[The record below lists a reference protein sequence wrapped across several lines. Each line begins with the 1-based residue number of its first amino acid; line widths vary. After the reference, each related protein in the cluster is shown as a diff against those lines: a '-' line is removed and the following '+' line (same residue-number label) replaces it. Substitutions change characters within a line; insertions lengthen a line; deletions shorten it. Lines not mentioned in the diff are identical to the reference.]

1 MQQYTNFFVQK
12 LLADR
17 DRRVPLF
24 LLTLLPGGIA
34 FFVFCS
40 GETRLEPD
48 LPDHTRW
55 HHGLHPSG
63 RVASSVHKRKANHF
77 SQSSLIYPDQ

>member
-1 MQQYTNFFVQK
+1 MQT

-24 LLTLLPGGIA
+24 LLTLLLGGIA

-48 LPDHTRW
+48 LPDH
-55 HHGLHPSG
+55 
-63 RVASSVHKRKANHF
+63 AS
-77 SQSSLIYPDQ
+77 